1 MGGVVGWVWC
11 SVVVRLGEWC
21 GWVSGVVG
29 WVWCGWVSGCGWVG
43 MVSGVVGWVG
53 VRWLG
58 DEVS

>member
-1 MGGVVGWVWC
+1 M
-11 SVVVRLGEWC
+11 
-21 GWVSGVVG
+21 SGVVG